1 MNPSDHQ
8 EAAPRVVVALGSN
21 LGDSVALLRKAML
34 RLGAWSEGRPDCSS
48 LWRTSPVDCPPGSP
62 PFVNGV
68 VLLRPLRGETPET
81 MLDRLQGLE
90 REFGRRPKSVLNEA
104 RPLDLDLIVWGDE
117 IRETAR
123 LTLPHPRALQREFV
137 LRPLAQIAPDLMFPR
152 IGKTVASLLENLSTG
167 EALERLDQ

>member
-1 MNPSDHQ
+1 LVGGP
-8 EAAPRVVVALGSN
+8 AGLFVALADFAGGLSAWIAAVREWR
-21 LGDSVALLRKAML
+21 GVA
-34 RLGAWSEGRPDCSS
+34 E
-48 LWRTSPVDCPPGSP
+48 TSP
-62 PFVNGV
+62 
-68 VLLRPLRGETPET
+68 R
-81 MLDRLQGLE
+81 RLQGLE

-137 LRPLAQIAPDLMFPR
+137 LRPLAQIAPDLMFPG